1 MLQAIKKTLAY
12 ASIFNYPLTPKEIYY
27 WLIGEKASF
36 KEVQTELKDI
46 KLKQNFKDKKIKE
59 KIALKKW
66 AIAKKASRL
75 LSKIPTILSILVT
88 GNLSMNN
95 SSADD
100 DIDLLIITKTNTLW
114 TTRFFAN
121 LLLDLLKQRR
131 HPADKTYKDKICLNM
146 FLDEDH
152 LKILDQNIYTS
163 HELLQAKTIYDKNNT
178 YQKFISVNPWAK
190 HYLPNAY
197 EKAKNYG
204 GAIKIFRAQ
213 SSEAPPKA
221 EAKGVSTAKFC
232 CEPLI
237 FRAFSI
243 FEPLLSITQKHYM
256 SKKITTEKILPGQLL
271 FHPKNTKGKIIRKY
285 KSLLTKHSFP
295 YKIAVGS
302 SE

>member
-12 ASIFNYPLTPKEIYY
+12 AGIFNYPLTPKEIHR
-27 WLIGEKASF
+27 WLIGKKASF
-36 KEVQTELKDI
+36 KEVKRQKFP
-46 KLKQNFKDKKIKE
+46 KQNFTERKKKA
-59 KIALKKW
+59 KIAIKKL
-66 AIAKKASRL
+66 AIAKKTASL

-95 SSADD
+95 SAIDD
-100 DIDLLIITKTNTLW
+100 DVDLLIITKKNTLW

-121 LLLDLLKQRR
+121 LLTDLIKIRR
-131 HPADKTYKDKICLNM
+131 HPGDKNFKDKICLNM

-152 LKILDQNIYTS
+152 LKITDQNIYTS
-163 HELLQAKTIYDKNNT
+163 HELLQAKPIYDKNHT
-178 YQKFISVNPWAK
+178 YQKFISANPWAK
-190 HYLPNAY
+190 QYLPNAY

-243 FEPLLSITQKHYM
+243 PEPLLSFLQKQYM
-256 SKKITTEKILPGQLL
+256 AKRVTKEKILPGQLL
-271 FHPKNTKGKIIRKY
+271 FHPKNTQQKILRKY
-285 KSLLTKHSFP
+285 KSLLTKPDFH

-302 SE
+302 LE